1 MRPVIAAFPRTANP
15 LRDGQSMVGASPPW
29 APAPEPEQTS
39 DPFPVAAAGLFMP
52 PPGPGFRVPGD
63 VPGPLAFTTQPPT
76 PGSRAAAEPATGPDL
91 TQAATGP
98 DVMGAATDPDVMG
111 AATGPDVMGAA
122 TGPDITR
129 TARGPRAAGPSYGPD
144 IPTRQSVDFAAA
156 PVATNYPGPARPDED
171 DTIVYPGDATGYR
184 GDAKP
189 VAADGWP
196 PAGPPM
202 PGSGPVADAN
212 SIWDLAATDVFPVA
226 APQAPD
232 DEAPGASLS

>member
-76 PGSRAAAEPATGPDL
+76 PGSRAAAEPATGPD
-91 TQAATGP
+91 
-98 DVMGAATDPDVMG
+98 
-111 AATGPDVMGAA
+111 VMGAA

-171 DTIVYPGDATGYR
+171 DTIVYPGDPTGYPGDATGYP